1 MKKFIKWFVFWT
13 LVLGGVALAICYV
26 AIPERTKSAMDIVVD
41 YMNKPLFIGG
51 GVVITVGMVFFVL
64 IKAYSHYVI
73 NSNKIELENYKSKVE
88 ELVKQAKDYES
99 IAKGHYDKLIEKEN
113 ELFDKIEKVENE
125 VENEVVEVCETI
137 PNAKVKKLGQTI
149 KEKHNGGEETV
160 ND

>member
-1 MKKFIKWFVFWT
+1 MKKFIKWFALLT

-26 AIPERTKSAMDIVVD
+26 AIPERTKSAVDIVVD

-51 GVVITVGMVFFVL
+51 GVVVTVGMVFFVL

-73 NSNKIELENYKSKVE
+73 NNNKTELEHYKTKVE
-88 ELVKQAKDYES
+88 ELTKQAKDYES
-99 IAKGHYDKLIEKEN
+99 IAKKHYDELYEYCEALLDKLE
-113 ELFDKIEKVENE
+113 E
-125 VENEVVEVCETI
+125 VENEVVKVCDTI